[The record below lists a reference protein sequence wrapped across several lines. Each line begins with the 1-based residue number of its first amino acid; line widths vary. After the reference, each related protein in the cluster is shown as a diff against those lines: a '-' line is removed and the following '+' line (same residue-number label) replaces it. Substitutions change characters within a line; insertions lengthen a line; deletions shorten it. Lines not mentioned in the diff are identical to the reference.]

1 MNWLFIVSSIIAVVA
16 TLMVVTR
23 ANIIH
28 ALLYFV
34 VSLMA
39 VSLIFYL
46 LGAPFI
52 AALEVIIYAGA
63 IVVLIVFA
71 VMLMNPKV
79 DQDSHSP
86 EWARPSAW
94 IGPSA
99 LTFILGI
106 ELLFSIYQY
115 NGGSSS
121 IIEISPQ
128 QVGMTLYGQYL
139 LGVEMVSVMLLA
151 GLVSAYHL
159 GRQQEAGEEKGDKI
173 SC

>member
-1 MNWLFIVSSIIAVVA
+1 MNWLFIVSSIIAVFA
-16 TLMVVTR
+16 TLMVITR

-34 VSLMA
+34 VSLIA
-39 VSLIFYL
+39 VALIFYL

-71 VMLMNPKV
+71 VMMMNPQV
-79 DQDSHSP
+79 DQDSHST

-94 IGPSA
+94 IGLAA
-99 LTFILGI
+99 LTFILGL
-106 ELLFSIYQY
+106 ELLYSVFQYGGGFS
-115 NGGSSS
+115 SVT
-121 IIEISPQ
+121 EISPQ
-128 QVGMTLYGQYL
+128 ELGMAIYGPYM

-151 GLVSAYHL
+151 GLVAAYHL
-159 GRQQEAGEEKGDKI
+159 GREQ
-173 SC
+173 